1 MAKKPS
7 LDAAYALQSPDDNRL
22 LYADWAKTYDC
33 DFAENMGYA
42 LPIRVADAFAAKLN
56 GSQNGRILDVG
67 AGTGLVGQRLNSHD
81 YSNIDGLDISP
92 EMLEVARAKGCYE
105 NMIEGD
111 LLSRLLIPDNT
122 YNYIISAGTFTHG
135 HVGASALDEL
145 LRISKPGALFCI
157 AINSTYFSSTGF
169 EKKFHQL
176 SKKITQLEFITVQ
189 IYFEG
194 DHADGEGVV
203 AIFRSV

>member
-22 LYADWAKTYDC
+22 LYADWAKTYDR

-194 DHADGEGVV
+194 DHTDGEGVV

>member
-22 LYADWAKTYDC
+22 LYADWAKTYDR

>member
-33 DFAENMGYA
+33 DFAKNMGYA

-67 AGTGLVGQRLNSHD
+67 AGTGLVGQRLNSHG

-194 DHADGEGVV
+194 DHTDGEGVV

>member
-7 LDAAYALQSPDDNRL
+7 LDVAYALQSPDDNRL

-33 DFAENMGYA
+33 DFAENTGYA

-111 LLSRLLIPDNT
+111 LLSKLLIPDNT

-194 DHADGEGVV
+194 DHTDGEGIV

>member
-7 LDAAYALQSPDDNRL
+7 LDVAYALQSPDDNRL

-111 LLSRLLIPDNT
+111 LLSRLLILDNT

-189 IYFEG
+189 IYSEG
-194 DHADGEGVV
+194 DHTDGEGVV